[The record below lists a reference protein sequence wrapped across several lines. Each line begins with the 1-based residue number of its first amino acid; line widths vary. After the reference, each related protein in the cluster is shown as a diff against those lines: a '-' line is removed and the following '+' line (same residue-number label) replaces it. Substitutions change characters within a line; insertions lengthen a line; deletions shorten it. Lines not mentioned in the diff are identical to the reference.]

1 MIHEREVSVPA
12 DHPAFAGHFPGRP
25 ILPGV
30 VLLGWA
36 VETLG
41 EALGEP
47 VAVCEIAS
55 AKFLRTVGPGTKLS
69 IRLAG
74 QPGGPW
80 RFDILDGAEPVATG
94 SLRTPT
100 A

>member
-1 MIHEREVSVPA
+1 MIHERAVAVAA

-36 VETLG
+36 VQSLG
-41 EALGEP
+41 EVLGDP
-47 VAVCEIAS
+47 MPACEIAS
-55 AKFLRTVGPGTKLS
+55 AKFLRPVGPETKLS

-74 QPGGPW
+74 EPGGPW
-80 RFDILDGAEPVATG
+80 RFDIFDGAATVATG
-94 SLRTPT
+94 SLRTSR